1 MEYFLKFSAILG
13 LFFIF
18 YKLFL
23 EKETF
28 FNSIRIYFI
37 VGIVSALCLPF
48 IIIPEYVTV
57 EGIFVEHLVSPIAAS
72 DQANS
77 SFNFSLTSILL
88 IIYSLGVLFLS
99 VRFLVQLGSLIRF
112 IVKYPKKK
120 KHGYVFIEAGAST
133 SPFSFFNY
141 IIYPKDGFDQKELQ
155 QILEHEKI
163 HASQHHSIDILLSQL
178 LVIFNWFNPLAWYYH
193 REIQKNLEFIADQG
207 AQKDQQTKTSY
218 QYLLLKTSIPNY
230 SLALTSNFYN
240 SLIKKRIKMLH
251 QNKSGKMMY
260 LKFMFIIPALILF
273 VFTFNTKVI
282 AQQKKVEKIEI
293 HQEMDIELITKNFQK
308 SDLEK
313 LQASLLKKGVSIQFK
328 KLKYNDKNEI
338 ISIHV
343 TVENK
348 QGNKAQIH
356 QTGNDPIKPIS
367 IKFNNDGDL
376 AVGNMESMEDH
387 NIFISSGDGKVHKKM
402 IVTSSGDHSKSDVNS
417 YVFVSDD
424 GGETHVKVVNGEKVF
439 EEKHGPHSE
448 TVWVS
453 ESGDTTKLKR
463 IEVIE
468 IDEDSDGEKTVIVKK
483 FRKDGEEM
491 EVNVEVVE
499 GDHEKGKSKMMFI
512 SEGDEKPLMIV
523 DGKEVEGGSLED
535 INSDDIETV
544 KVYKGDKAIEKYG
557 DKAKNGVV
565 VIKTKK

>member
-1 MEYFLKFSAILG
+1 
-13 LFFIF
+13 
-18 YKLFL
+18 
-23 EKETF
+23 
-28 FNSIRIYFI
+28 
-37 VGIVSALCLPF
+37 
-48 IIIPEYVTV
+48 
-57 EGIFVEHLVSPIAAS
+57 
-72 DQANS
+72 
-77 SFNFSLTSILL
+77 
-88 IIYSLGVLFLS
+88 
-99 VRFLVQLGSLIRF
+99 
-112 IVKYPKKK
+112 
-120 KHGYVFIEAGAST
+120 
-133 SPFSFFNY
+133 
-141 IIYPKDGFDQKELQ
+141 
-155 QILEHEKI
+155 
-163 HASQHHSIDILLSQL
+163 
-178 LVIFNWFNPLAWYYH
+178 
-193 REIQKNLEFIADQG
+193 
-207 AQKDQQTKTSY
+207 
-218 QYLLLKTSIPNY
+218 
-230 SLALTSNFYN
+230 
-240 SLIKKRIKMLH
+240 MLH